1 MAIKPSDRVIGT
13 STANKLPIAQ
23 ESWNALSKRAN
34 DRARSRDGTSRWT
47 IESKASLPE
56 PAARPIPPERTTA
69 TAQCRP
75 QSITP
80 ALRAAA
86 PTTTDDPVTI
96 HSSGARLRN
105 LGASNAPETFPS
117 WLAPRARPYQ
127 ISAAEPRLKVNTS
140 RKVTNP
146 VENRSAAVATAASC
160 SPPGG
165 NPVAALPPGGPKVGA
180 DAGGANARGT
190 SSGVANADGDAVGA
204 PGPRAGC
211 GGGTLT
217 LVSRVA
223 PQAQPRYTAMSHR
236 SKSGD
241 PNKASR
247 PAPIPP
253 AIIPAADPPTDSFEF
268 ASTSC
273 PGALTTPGTRAALVT
288 I

>member
-23 ESWNALSKRAN
+23 ESWNPLSKRAN

-117 WLAPRARPYQ
+117 WLA
-127 ISAAEPRLKVNTS
+127 AESEAVPDQ
-140 RKVTNP
+140 
-146 VENRSAAVATAASC
+146 RSGTA
-160 SPPGG
+160 PEGEHEQEGHKPGG
-165 NPVAALPPGGPKVGA
+165 EPK
-180 DAGGANARGT
+180 
-190 SSGVANADGDAVGA
+190 
-204 PGPRAGC
+204 C
-211 GGGTLT
+211 GGRYGCKLQPSGRQ
-217 LVSRVA
+217 SRRRPHA
-223 PQAQPRYTAMSHR
+223 GRPRGWR
-236 SKSGD
+236 RRRWGQ
-241 PNKASR
+241 R
-247 PAPIPP
+247 PWH
-253 AIIPAADPPTDSFEF
+253 
-268 ASTSC
+268 
-273 PGALTTPGTRAALVT
+273 
-288 I
+288 